1 MIELLMSSFS
11 FTPELKKELQTLQQN
26 LGQETRNLKDSRIT
40 HLETEIKLLS
50 QRVNNLVSMD
60 ILKQKKRARENNMNR
75 ILLKQMMTENRKLRD
90 DYRDLNL
97 MLLENM
103 MISNA
108 NKNWIGKKQEI
119 VADKKNQASA
129 SWPPF

>member
-1 MIELLMSSFS
+1 MSSFS

-60 ILKQKKRARENNMNR
+60 ILKQKKRAHENNMNR

-90 DYRDLNL
+90 DYRDLNQL
-97 MLLENM
+97 VAAREHDDIERQQELDIL
-103 MISNA
+103 
-108 NKNWIGKKQEI
+108 KQLFVARDILNPIPSVEI
-119 VADKKNQASA
+119 L
-129 SWPPF
+129 

>member
-1 MIELLMSSFS
+1 MSSFS

-60 ILKQKKRARENNMNR
+60 ILKQKKRAHENNMNR

-90 DYRDLNL
+90 DYRDLNQL
-97 MLLENM
+97 VAAREHDDIERQQELDIL
-103 MISNA
+103 
-108 NKNWIGKKQEI
+108 KQLFDARDILNPIPSSVEI
-119 VADKKNQASA
+119 L
-129 SWPPF
+129 

>member
-1 MIELLMSSFS
+1 MSSFS

-60 ILKQKKRARENNMNR
+60 ILKQKKRAHENNMNR
-75 ILLKQMMTENRKLRD
+75 ILLKQMMRENRKLRD

-108 NKNWIGKKQEI
+108 NKNWIWPKTGDCCCQ
-119 VADKKNQASA
+119 KNPS
-129 SWPPF
+129 

>member
-1 MIELLMSSFS
+1 MSSFS

-60 ILKQKKRARENNMNR
+60 ILKQKKRAHENNMNR
-75 ILLKQMMTENRKLRD
+75 ILLKQMMRENRKLRD

>member
-1 MIELLMSSFS
+1 MSSFS

-108 NKNWIGKKQEI
+108 NKNWIGKKTG
-119 VADKKNQASA
+119 DCS
-129 SWPPF
+129 

>member
-1 MIELLMSSFS
+1 MSSFS

-60 ILKQKKRARENNMNR
+60 ILKQKKRAHENNMNR
-75 ILLKQMMTENRKLRD
+75 ILLKQMMRENRKLRD
-90 DYRDLNL
+90 DYRDLNQL
-97 MLLENM
+97 VAAREHDDIERQQELDIL
-103 MISNA
+103 
-108 NKNWIGKKQEI
+108 KQLFVARDILNPIPSVEI
-119 VADKKNQASA
+119 L
-129 SWPPF
+129 

>member
-1 MIELLMSSFS
+1 MSSFS

-90 DYRDLNL
+90 DYRDLNQL
-97 MLLENM
+97 VAAREHDDIERQQELDIL
-103 MISNA
+103 
-108 NKNWIGKKQEI
+108 KQLFVARDILNPIPSVEI
-119 VADKKNQASA
+119 L
-129 SWPPF
+129 

>member
-1 MIELLMSSFS
+1 MSSFS

>member
-1 MIELLMSSFS
+1 
-11 FTPELKKELQTLQQN
+11 LQQN

-108 NKNWIGKKQEI
+108 NKNWIGKKTG
-119 VADKKNQASA
+119 DCS
-129 SWPPF
+129 

>member
-1 MIELLMSSFS
+1 MSSFS

-75 ILLKQMMTENRKLRD
+75 ILLKQMMTDAGFERC
-90 DYRDLNL
+90 DYH
-97 MLLENM
+97 NM
-103 MISNA
+103 TA
-108 NKNWIGKKQEI
+108 GI
-119 VADKKNQASA
+119 VALHSGYK
-129 SWPPF
+129 F